1 MLLVGLTGGIGS
13 GKSTAARMFASRG
26 AVVLD
31 SDVLARA
38 VVQPG
43 TPGFDAVIARFG
55 GAVLAPDGSLDRDAL
70 AHIVFADEAARADL
84 EAIVHPEVRRRIAET
99 VTAHADTDDVVVVDS
114 PLLIETGAHESFSMV
129 IVVTASVDARIA
141 RLTTRGMSEDDV
153 RARMHA
159 QMPLEEKEGYAD
171 VVLDNGGS
179 EAELEAQIDRLWAD
193 LRVRA
198 LSSPA

>member
-114 PLLIETGAHESFSMV
+114 PLLIETGAHESFSTV

-159 QMPLEEKEGYAD
+159 QRPLEEKEGYAD